1 MRSKFRIKIGLVEIA
16 DMKIGIH
23 LRNSGPHATRDMLA
37 DCARIADELLIDDI
51 WVFDHIAVPPE
62 KSEGSGG
69 VYVDPIATLAFVAGI
84 TESVNIGTRVLIL
97 PYRPALPTV
106 KSIASIQMLS
116 GGRLQ
121 LGTGVGW
128 MKEEFQAL
136 DVSKSRRGA
145 ITDETLELLHRC
157 FAADEVEIN
166 GQNVLFLPQTKLPP
180 IYVGGNGPHAFRRAV
195 KYGDGWAAS
204 GDDADALREPILE
217 LRRMFAD
224 AEKPEPEIIA
234 AGRLALNDEEPRDRL
249 ARLVEI
255 GVTRYALNVPYS
267 SADGFRAIS
276 ERLLRARD

>member
-1 MRSKFRIKIGLVEIA
+1 
-16 DMKIGIH
+16 MKIGMH

-51 WVFDHIAVPPE
+51 WVFDHISVPPE

-69 VYVDPIATLAFVAGI
+69 IYVDPLATLAFVAGI
-84 TESVNIGTRVLIL
+84 TESVKIGTRVLIL

-121 LGTGVGW
+121 LGIGVGW

-136 DVSKSRRGA
+136 DVSRSRRGA

-157 FAADEVEIN
+157 FAGDEVEIN
-166 GQNVLFLPQTKLPP
+166 GQNVLFLPHTELPP

-195 KYGDGWAAS
+195 QHGDGWAAS
-204 GDDADALREPILE
+204 GDDPDTLREPIIE
-217 LRRMFAD
+217 LRRMFAH
-224 AEKPEPEIIA
+224 AGKPEPEIIA
-234 AGRLALNDEEPRDRL
+234 AGRLALNDEEARDRL

-267 SADGFRAIS
+267 SADEFRAIA